1 MIKNL
6 GIGEWLQQD
15 GSVILDVRSPS
26 EYERGHIPGALSLP
40 LLDDEERAEVGTTY
54 KQTGKEEAYSQAL
67 NIAGPKIK
75 DLVDRA
81 RQLAPAASINIH
93 CWRGGMR
100 SGSLA
105 WLLHA
110 SGFKEIN
117 VLQRGYKG
125 YRQWVLSRLDLTC
138 PMVVLGGWTG
148 SAKTEVLKHLVPLNE
163 PVIDLEKLAHH
174 KGSAFGWIGE
184 APQPTQEQFENDL
197 AGELNQ
203 HLERSAIWVEDE
215 SEHIGKVRIPRPLFL
230 QIRKAPV
237 FFIDIPKSVR
247 VPHLVHTYAR
257 YGDEKLEQSILKIA
271 KRLGGLNTKLALEAL
286 QRQDYELVA
295 DLALTYYDKTYD
307 KGIGN
312 RDPASIIRI
321 PSETI
326 DPAHNAGLVLEYKL
340 NHIHG
345 ISQTY
350 AV

>member
-6 GIGEWLQQD
+6 GIGEWLQKD

-26 EYERGHIPGALSLP
+26 EYARGHIPGAISLP
-40 LLDDEERAEVGTTY
+40 LLDDEERAAVGTTY

-75 DLVDRA
+75 DLVCKA
-81 RQLAPAASINIH
+81 WQLAPEARINIH

-105 WLLHA
+105 WLFHA
-110 SGFKEIN
+110 MGFKEIN
-117 VLQRGYKG
+117 VLQRGYKSF
-125 YRQWVLSRLDLTC
+125 RHWVLSRFDFTYPL
-138 PMVVLGGWTG
+138 MVLGGRTG
-148 SAKTEVLKHLVPLNE
+148 SAKTEVLKHLFSLSE
-163 PVIDLEKLAHH
+163 PVIDLENLAHH

-184 APQPTQEQFENDL
+184 APQPTQEQFENEL

-203 HLERSAIWVEDE
+203 HLEKSTIWVEDE
-215 SEHIGKVRIPRPLFL
+215 SEHIGKARIPRPLFL

-307 KGIGN
+307 KGIGL
-312 RDPASIIRI
+312 REPASIIRI

-340 NHIHG
+340 NHLHG

>member
-1 MIKNL
+1 MVKNL
-6 GIGEWLQQD
+6 GIGEWLQMD
-15 GSVILDVRSPS
+15 GAVILDVRSPS
-26 EYERGHIPGALSLP
+26 EYANGHIPGAFSLP
-40 LLDDEERAEVGTTY
+40 LLDDEERAAVGTTY

-67 NIAGPKIK
+67 DIAGPKMK
-75 DLVDRA
+75 DLVARA
-81 RQLAPAASINIH
+81 FQLAPEARARIH

-110 SGFKEIN
+110 MGFKEVN
-117 VLQRGYKG
+117 VLQRGYKD
-125 YRQWVLSRLDLTC
+125 YRQWVLSRFDYAYPL
-138 PMVVLGGWTG
+138 MVLGGRTG
-148 SAKTEVLKHLVPLNE
+148 SAKTEVLKQLLNLDE

-184 APQPTQEQFENDL
+184 TPQPTQEQFENDL
-197 AGELNQ
+197 AGELKC
-203 HLERSAIWVEDE
+203 LRERSAIWVEDE

-247 VPHLVHTYAR
+247 VPHLVNTYAQ
-257 YGDEKLEQSILKIA
+257 YGDEKLEQSIFKIA

-295 DLALTYYDKTYD
+295 SLALSYYDKTYD
-307 KGIGN
+307 TGIGL
-312 RDPASIIRI
+312 REPASIIKI
-321 PSETI
+321 PTETI

-340 NHIHG
+340 NHFHG